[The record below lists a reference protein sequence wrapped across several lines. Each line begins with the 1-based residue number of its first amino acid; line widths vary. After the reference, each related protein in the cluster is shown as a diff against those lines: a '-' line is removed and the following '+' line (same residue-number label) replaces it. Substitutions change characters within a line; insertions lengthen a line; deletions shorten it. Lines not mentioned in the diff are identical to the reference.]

1 MPNLDV
7 QPVMLILAAIIP
19 LVGATMAITPR
30 LQPRSQVFS
39 VSVPTAAWEHPRVRQ
54 MMRRYFAIVLAVAIA
69 FTLVALAFCLLG
81 NAFAVLTTVIV
92 ATLVL
97 FVLGYG
103 LILRYRAQTQ
113 KLKRASGWE
122 AEAQQ
127 RVAAVGESRTAA
139 PRGISLAWN
148 WLYAPVLLLTAAVAV
163 AGYGAMP
170 DQLPMH
176 VDVSGTVTSTV
187 AKSPAV
193 AAFPLL
199 IEVFLAAVFAFSHW
213 TALCSKKGTEPG
225 NPASSA
231 WAYGMFAHAQTT
243 YLLVGGL
250 AVTAAVGLSME
261 LVFIGVV
268 SMGSATVFIVAVAM
282 LLAVASIVVSLV
294 YGQSGSRVFRMEPSE
309 KLLTD
314 DDAHWKFGL
323 LYCNPDDASLF
334 CPQRVGFGWTAN
346 WARPAVWAIAAAGVA
361 VTALFVVAC
370 VMLAG

>member
-1 MPNLDV
+1 MANFDIQL
-7 QPVMLILAAIIP
+7 VMLILVASIP
-19 LVGATMAITPR
+19 LVGATMAVTPR
-30 LQPRSQVFS
+30 LQPHGQVFS
-39 VSVPTAAWEHPRVRQ
+39 VSVPTSAWEHPHVRK
-54 MMRRYFAIVLAVAIA
+54 MMRRYFAIVAAATVV

-81 NAFAVLTTVIV
+81 NAPAALVTVIFATV
-92 ATLVL
+92 ALL
-97 FVLGYG
+97 VLGYG
-103 LILRYRAQTQ
+103 LILRYRAKTQ
-113 KLKRASGWE
+113 ELKCACGWE

-127 RVAAVGESRTAA
+127 RVAAVGESREAA
-139 PRGISLAWN
+139 PRGVSLAWN

-176 VDVSGTVTSTV
+176 VDVSGAVTSTV
-187 AKSPAV
+187 AKSPAI
-193 AAFPLL
+193 AALPLF
-199 IEVFLAAVFAFSHW
+199 IEMFLVVIFVFSHW
-213 TALCSKKGTEPG
+213 TALRSKKGTEPG
-225 NPASSA
+225 NPASPA
-231 WAYGMFAHAQTT
+231 WAYGMFVRAQTT

-250 AVTAAVGLSME
+250 AVTATVGLGME
-261 LVFIGVV
+261 LVFMDVV
-268 SMGSATVFIVAVAM
+268 PMGSATVFIVAVAM